1 MLEHFKLHQF
11 KMQNANPNKHLH
23 TRTAFG
29 IYILPTN
36 RSHVRL
42 SIAFDSLTLFLH
54 TREQYKFTTKSIVIQ
69 TTVALAESL
78 LKHVTACLV
87 KAHIFKLIQT
97 S

>member
-1 MLEHFKLHQF
+1 
-11 KMQNANPNKHLH
+11 MQNANLNKHLN

-42 SIAFDSLTLFLH
+42 SISFDSLTLFLH
-54 TREQYKFTTKSIVIQ
+54 TREKYKFTTKSIVIQ

-97 S
+97 SQRAK